1 MCSFPFTIRRPAE
14 IIVIYHHPN
23 NHQSMSMPTS
33 MNESISDDTV
43 KDDGNDVVGGMERI
57 EDEEV
62 PSQETVETSITSNMG
77 KADVPLNDESSSTN
91 DKKRAIDE
99 SVVDD
104 KCEEDDEGPLPNL
117 PLKRARTAY
126 FVFADEKRRHVMQ
139 EVCVCVCSF
148 DPAILFGYNHYSYT
162 NLFVNVCVLTLNF
175 SFFTNLPQ
183 HQGEGVAA
191 IGKAI
196 GELWKALTPS
206 DKEPYEIQAAKEKM
220 QYSRNKQRLIDAG
233 KWQEKG
239 LGDDG
244 GTGEDG
250 DHDALIFPL
259 QRVRKICKLDPDVK
273 GISKESALLITKAAE
288 LFTSKLGKECVIMAQ
303 MQNRRKLMTD
313 DVVTV
318 CSTKEAFM
326 FLRADLQDVKDEQDA
341 EAKLNKKD
349 KERAAKEAGEMQST
363 ATRNNLDS
371 YFGRPTPVTD
381 AVSEKVTS

>member
-1 MCSFPFTIRRPAE
+1 MFLLCSFPFTIRRPAQS
-14 IIVIYHHPN
+14 IVIYHAK
-23 NHQSMSMPTS
+23 QSSMMSTS
-33 MNESISDDTV
+33 MNESIGDNTV

-62 PSQETVETSITSNMG
+62 PSQETVETSITSNI
-77 KADVPLNDESSSTN
+77 KADVPRNDESSSTN

-104 KCEEDDEGPLPNL
+104 KCEEGDDGPLPNF

-139 EVCVCVCSF
+139 EVCVCVCARL

-175 SFFTNLPQ
+175 SIFTHLPQ

-206 DKEPYEIQAAKEKM
+206 DKEPYENQAAKEKM

-239 LGDDG
+239 GEDG

-250 DHDALIFPL
+250 DPDALIFPL
-259 QRVRKICKLDPDVK
+259 QRIRKICKLDPDVK
-273 GISKESALLITKAAE
+273 GISKESAFLITKAAE
-288 LFTSKLGKECVIMAQ
+288 LFTSKLGKECVVMAQ

-341 EAKLNKKD
+341 EAKLTKKD
-349 KERAAKEAGEMQST
+349 KERAAKEAGEML
-363 ATRNNLDS
+363 TRNNLDS

-381 AVSEKVTS
+381 AGSEKVTP

>member
-1 MCSFPFTIRRPAE
+1 MCVLVLIL
-14 IIVIYHHPN
+14 
-23 NHQSMSMPTS
+23 Q
-33 MNESISDDTV
+33 
-43 KDDGNDVVGGMERI
+43 
-57 EDEEV
+57 
-62 PSQETVETSITSNMG
+62 
-77 KADVPLNDESSSTN
+77 
-91 DKKRAIDE
+91 
-99 SVVDD
+99 
-104 KCEEDDEGPLPNL
+104 
-117 PLKRARTAY
+117 Y
-126 FVFADEKRRHVMQ
+126 FLA
-139 EVCVCVCSF
+139 VC
-148 DPAILFGYNHYSYT
+148 NHYSYT
-162 NLFVNVCVLTLNF
+162 NIFVNVCILTLHF
-175 SFFTNLPQ
+175 SFFTHLPQ

-239 LGDDG
+239 WGDDG

-250 DHDALIFPL
+250 DPDALIFPL

-349 KERAAKEAGEMQST
+349 KERAAKEAGEIQST

-371 YFGRPTPVTD
+371 YFGRPTSATD
-381 AVSEKVTS
+381 AVSEKVTP